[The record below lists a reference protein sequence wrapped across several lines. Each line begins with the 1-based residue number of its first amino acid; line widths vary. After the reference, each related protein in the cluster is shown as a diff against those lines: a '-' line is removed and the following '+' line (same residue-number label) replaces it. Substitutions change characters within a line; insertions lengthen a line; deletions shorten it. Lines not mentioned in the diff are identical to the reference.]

1 MNQPDLGKKV
11 KVQDVFC
18 DLSQR
23 VIILSL
29 MQVFIFIKT
38 LNGEAIRLKTRHS
51 EQFYLEED
59 FYHWMAT
66 YGVHPET
73 GITMCPIPGGNGHT
87 SMKITLY

>member
-1 MNQPDLGKKV
+1 MINAQI
-11 KVQDVFC
+11 Q
-18 DLSQR
+18 
-23 VIILSL
+23 
-29 MQVFIFIKT
+29 T

-73 GITMCPIPGGNGHT
+73 GVAMCPIPGGNGHT